1 MHTLSPP
8 HVPTPPVTPGGMH
21 YDWSPLP
28 SSQLYEE
35 VTPPPRRQ
43 SSSLP
48 SYSGDLRDSELEQ
61 DEDEEEQEEE
71 QEEQEEQEEAE
82 QEDPISSFSTPTP
95 SHHSSILS
103 Y

>member
-1 MHTLSPP
+1 VILH
-8 HVPTPPVTPGGMH
+8 
-21 YDWSPLP
+21 
-28 SSQLYEE
+28 SSHHSKYFS
-35 VTPPPRRQ
+35 RRQ

-61 DEDEEEQEEE
+61 DEDEEEE
-71 QEEQEEQEEAE
+71 EEAE